1 MTGGHLRLCVDFFCS
16 SCSFGKKCEFVE
28 LQDMMHGFL
37 LEGER
42 SIEAIAVQSR
52 LSMKKA
58 GEFLEKFVGNI

>member
-1 MTGGHLRLCVDFFCS
+1 
-16 SCSFGKKCEFVE
+16 
-28 LQDMMHGFL
+28 MMHGFL